1 MLKKAR
7 KLVNLWQK
15 DYIKSNIYVII
26 YIGNGY
32 IMYTWLEKSFVI
44 ASIIGTKNNHYGES
58 FATFEEVN
66 TLQGLLQ
73 KKLNRYDVLI
83 TDAVSEDYF
92 AIYDGVYVL
101 KNITVKGLLDRYMG
115 YFPVNMLGIYKII
128 FDDDF
133 IFENIQR
140 IRCNDRMGPY
150 KEKELEDILNK
161 VLSDPLVLNN
171 PSYFFER
178 VAKEL
183 SAEEYRHLARLIS
196 DRSCDN
202 CLNNECS
209 IRGIKG
215 INCGS
220 WTNDELVGKKKI
232 LIK

>member
-1 MLKKAR
+1 
-7 KLVNLWQK
+7 
-15 DYIKSNIYVII
+15 
-26 YIGNGY
+26 
-32 IMYTWLEKSFVI
+32 
-44 ASIIGTKNNHYGES
+44 
-58 FATFEEVN
+58 
-66 TLQGLLQ
+66 
-73 KKLNRYDVLI
+73 
-83 TDAVSEDYF
+83 
-92 AIYDGVYVL
+92 
-101 KNITVKGLLDRYMG
+101 MG

-140 IRCNDRMGPY
+140 TRCTDKMGSY
-150 KEKELEDILNK
+150 KEKEMEDILNK
-161 VLSDPLVLNN
+161 VLSDPLILNN

-183 SAEEYRHLARLIS
+183 SAEEYRHLARLINN
-196 DRSCDN
+196 RNCDN
-202 CLNNECS
+202 CLNDECS

>member
-1 MLKKAR
+1 MLGCGHS
-7 KLVNLWQK
+7 LP
-15 DYIKSNIYVII
+15 YVII

-140 IRCNDRMGPY
+140 TRCTDKMGSY
-150 KEKELEDILNK
+150 KEKEMEDILNK
-161 VLSDPLVLNN
+161 VLSDPLILNN

-178 VAKEL
+178 VAKKL

-202 CLNNECS
+202 CLSDECG
-209 IRGIKG
+209 IRGVKG